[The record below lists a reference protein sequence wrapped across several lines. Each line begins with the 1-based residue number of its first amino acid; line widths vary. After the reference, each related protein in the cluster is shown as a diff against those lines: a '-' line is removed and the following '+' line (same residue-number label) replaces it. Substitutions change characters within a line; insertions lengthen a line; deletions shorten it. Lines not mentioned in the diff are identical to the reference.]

1 VIDALFF
8 NSSRVRLLWA
18 AGALFLMPAA
28 GLADDAQ
35 KANENIKEVSGTAE
49 FLRSLPK
56 RFAFLQGVD
65 PVRGR
70 ATLLIE
76 GESLSKTWTLMP
88 DAEVKVLGWWGRL
101 DQFPVGDR
109 VWVWFKTDR
118 QKQPTAIAMLA
129 DEPSEQDIHGPGLT
143 VVARA
148 ENSLTVQAVG
158 QKSKRTVKLPS
169 AARLLR
175 GKGTVPLDSLRPGE
189 NVYLQS
195 TAAGARLILD
205 RPAFD
210 QLQAVQKEILRRRW
224 SEQGLPGTV
233 SFLHIFSG
241 EMDLLLD
248 HEAMRWGRSLKLGD
262 KVTLLATASGED
274 AKTRQEIPAVVKS
287 VQPWRERT
295 QLRLVVNGLD
305 QADLTIGQRVGLRMK
320 PPPAAVDEALLPPDL
335 GLSRTK
341 EERVEWFLASI
352 YCTCGIAG
360 DICTGHFYTLASC
373 NPNGCGM
380 PHAMR
385 KDLADKI
392 DRGLSDRQ
400 IFEALLKEQGPN
412 LLHPHLMP

>member
-1 VIDALFF
+1 
-8 NSSRVRLLWA
+8 
-18 AGALFLMPAA
+18 
-28 GLADDAQ
+28 
-35 KANENIKEVSGTAE
+35 
-49 FLRSLPK
+49 
-56 RFAFLQGVD
+56 
-65 PVRGR
+65 
-70 ATLLIE
+70 
-76 GESLSKTWTLMP
+76 
-88 DAEVKVLGWWGRL
+88 
-101 DQFPVGDR
+101 
-109 VWVWFKTDR
+109 
-118 QKQPTAIAMLA
+118 
-129 DEPSEQDIHGPGLT
+129 
-143 VVARA
+143 
-148 ENSLTVQAVG
+148 
-158 QKSKRTVKLPS
+158 
-169 AARLLR
+169 LLR
-175 GKGTVPLDSLRPGE
+175 DKTSRPLDSLRPGE
-189 NVYLQS
+189 KVYLQS
-195 TAAGARLILD
+195 TADGVRLIGD
-205 RPAFD
+205 RSAFEG
-210 QLQAVQKEILRRRW
+210 LQAEQKATLRRRW

-262 KVTLLATASGED
+262 KVTLQGSPPIA
-274 AKTRQEIPAVVKS
+274 AVVKS

-295 QLRLVVNGLD
+295 QVRLVVNGLD
-305 QADLTIGQRVGLRMK
+305 QADLTIGQRIGLRMK
-320 PPPAAVDEALLPPDL
+320 PPPAIVDDARLPPDL

-380 PHAMR
+380 PRAVR